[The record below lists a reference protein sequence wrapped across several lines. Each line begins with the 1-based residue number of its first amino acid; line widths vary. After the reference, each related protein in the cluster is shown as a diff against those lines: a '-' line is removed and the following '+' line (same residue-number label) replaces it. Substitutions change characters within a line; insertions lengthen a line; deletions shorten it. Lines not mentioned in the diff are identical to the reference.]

1 MSDRVDVLLSLG
13 SNKGDRQANLIA
25 GVKRLADAGLTV
37 NGISPVVESPAL
49 LPQGAP
55 SEWNRPY
62 LNIVAKG
69 IVVQDFDTFYKISKA
84 IQEELGPRGES
95 KWAPRNL
102 DIDILT
108 WGSSTITYDHS
119 TVPSQDVFL
128 RPFVISPL
136 IHLDPSIRIPVDGGL
151 KAFELSQKCELDFH
165 IPLWM
170 GIVNVTPDSFSDGGA
185 NFDLDAMAKNVKR
198 MIECGVNIVDLGAE
212 STRPNAKPLSLEEE
226 WNRLKEPLQVVKNL
240 IGNQMLRP
248 KLSIDTYHAETAE
261 RALVAGVDMIN
272 DVSGLE
278 TESMIRLAKESDL
291 QFIAMHSVTVP
302 VNPDANIPQSSNS
315 VEVIKDWI
323 IRQQR
328 RWESAGLNLD
338 KIVVDP
344 GIGFGKSSLQSL
356 DLMRSVR
363 ELRQLGQQVLVGHS
377 RKRFM
382 RSFTNFPSEDLDFET
397 IGASLNLCEQGVDI
411 LRIHNVESH
420 KRAYLSWLHLKQNRE
435 AKAIDM

>member
-1 MSDRVDVLLSLG
+1 MADRVDVLLSLG
-13 SNKGDRQANLIA
+13 SNKGDRQANLVA
-25 GVKRLADAGLTV
+25 GIKRLADTELV
-37 NGISPVVESPAL
+37 VKGISPVVESPAL

-69 IVVQDFDTFYKISKA
+69 VVVQQFDTFYKISKA

-102 DIDILT
+102 DIDILA
-108 WGSSTITYDHS
+108 WGSSTITLNHS
-119 TVPSQDVFL
+119 TLPSRDVFL

-151 KAFELSQKCELDFH
+151 KAFDISQKCELDFH

-170 GIVNVTPDSFSDGGA
+170 GIVNVTPDSFSDGGT
-185 NFDLDAMAKNVKR
+185 NFDLDSIEKNVKR
-198 MIECGVNIVDLGAE
+198 MIECGVNIIDLGAE
-212 STRPNAKPLSLEEE
+212 STRPNARPLSHEEE
-226 WNRLKEPLQVVKNL
+226 WDRLQEPLEVVQNL
-240 IGNQMLRP
+240 IGNQILRP
-248 KLSIDTYHAETAE
+248 KLSIDTYHAKTAE
-261 RALVAGVDMIN
+261 RALAAGVDVIN

-278 TESMIRLAKESDL
+278 TESMIRLAKESDA

-302 VNPDANIPQSSNS
+302 VNPDASIPQSSNP
-315 VEVIKDWI
+315 VEFIKDWI
-323 IRQQR
+323 VRQQQ
-328 RWESAGLNLD
+328 RWEIAGLNLD

-356 DLMRSVR
+356 DLMRSTK
-363 ELRQLGQQVLVGHS
+363 ELRQLGQRVLVGHS

-382 RSFTNFPSEDLDFET
+382 RTFTKFPSADLDFET
-397 IGASLNLCEQGVDI
+397 VGASLNLCEQGVDI
-411 LRIHNVESH
+411 LRVHNVESH
-420 KRAYLSWLHLKQNRE
+420 KRAYLSWLHLRQNRE
-435 AKAIDM
+435 

>member
-1 MSDRVDVLLSLG
+1 MADRVDVLLSLG

-25 GVKRLADAGLTV
+25 GIKRLADAELV
-37 NGISPVVESPAL
+37 VKGISPVVESPAL

-69 IVVQDFDTFYKISKA
+69 VVVQQFDTFYKISKA

-102 DIDILT
+102 DIDILA
-108 WGSSTITYDHS
+108 WGSSTITLNHS
-119 TVPSQDVFL
+119 TLPSRDVFL

-151 KAFELSQKCELDFH
+151 KAFDISQKCELDFH

-170 GIVNVTPDSFSDGGA
+170 GIVNVTPDSFSDGGT
-185 NFDLDAMAKNVKR
+185 NFDLDAIEKNVKR
-198 MIECGVNIVDLGAE
+198 MIECGVNIVDVGAE
-212 STRPNAKPLSLEEE
+212 STRPNARPLSHEEE
-226 WNRLKEPLQVVKNL
+226 WDRLQEPLQIVKNL
-240 IGNQMLRP
+240 IGNQILRP
-248 KLSIDTYHAETAE
+248 KLSIDTYHAKTAE
-261 RALVAGVDMIN
+261 KALAAGVDVIN

-278 TESMIRLAKESDL
+278 TESMIRLAKESDA

-302 VNPDANIPQSSNS
+302 VNPEANLPQSTNP
-315 VEVIKDWI
+315 VEFIKDWI
-323 IRQQR
+323 VRQQQ
-328 RWESAGLNLD
+328 RWETAGLNLD

-356 DLMRSVR
+356 DLMRSIK
-363 ELRQLGQQVLVGHS
+363 ELRQLGQRVLVGHS

-382 RSFTNFPSEDLDFET
+382 RTFTKFPSADLDFET
-397 IGASLNLCEQGVDI
+397 VGASLNLCEQGVDI
-411 LRIHNVESH
+411 LRVHNVESH
-420 KRAYLSWLHLKQNRE
+420 KRAYLSWLHLRQNRE
-435 AKAIDM
+435 WENH

>member
-1 MSDRVDVLLSLG
+1 MADRVDVLLSLG
-13 SNKGDRQANLIA
+13 SNKGDRQANLVA
-25 GVKRLADAGLTV
+25 GIKRLADTELV
-37 NGISPVVESPAL
+37 VKGISPVVESPAL

-69 IVVQDFDTFYKISKA
+69 VVVQQFDTFYKISKA

-102 DIDILT
+102 DIDILA
-108 WGSSTITYDHS
+108 WGSSTITLNHS
-119 TVPSQDVFL
+119 TLPSRDVFL

-151 KAFELSQKCELDFH
+151 KAFDISQKCELDFH

-170 GIVNVTPDSFSDGGA
+170 GIVNVTPDSFSDGGM
-185 NFDLDAMAKNVKR
+185 NFDLDAIEKNVKR
-198 MIECGVNIVDLGAE
+198 MIECGVNIVDVGAE
-212 STRPNAKPLSLEEE
+212 STRPNARPLSHEEE
-226 WNRLKEPLQVVKNL
+226 WDRLQEPLQVVKNL
-240 IGNQMLRP
+240 IGNQILRP

-261 RALVAGVDMIN
+261 RALAAGVDVIN

-278 TESMIRLAKESDL
+278 TESMIRLAKESDA

-302 VNPDANIPQSSNS
+302 VNPEANLPQSANP
-315 VEVIKDWI
+315 VEFIKDWI
-323 IRQQR
+323 VRQQQ
-328 RWESAGLNLD
+328 RWETAGLNLD
-338 KIVVDP
+338 NIVVDP

-356 DLMRSVR
+356 DLMRSIK
-363 ELRQLGQQVLVGHS
+363 ELRQLGQRVLVGHS

-382 RSFTNFPSEDLDFET
+382 RTFTKFPSADLDFET
-397 IGASLNLCEQGVDI
+397 VGASLNLCEQGVDI
-411 LRIHNVESH
+411 LRVHNVESH
-420 KRAYLSWLHLKQNRE
+420 KRAYLSWLHLRQNRE
-435 AKAIDM
+435 

>member
-1 MSDRVDVLLSLG
+1 MADRVDVLLSLG
-13 SNKGDRQANLIA
+13 SNKGDRQANLVA
-25 GVKRLADAGLTV
+25 GIKRLADTELV
-37 NGISPVVESPAL
+37 VKGISPVVESPAL

-62 LNIVAKG
+62 LNIVAKVV
-69 IVVQDFDTFYKISKA
+69 VVQQFDTFYKISKA

-102 DIDILT
+102 DIDILA
-108 WGSSTITYDHS
+108 WGSSTITFDHS
-119 TVPSQDVFL
+119 TLPSRDVFL

-151 KAFELSQKCELDFH
+151 KAFDISQKCELDFH

-170 GIVNVTPDSFSDGGA
+170 GIVNVTPDSFSDGGT
-185 NFDLDAMAKNVKR
+185 NFDLDAIEKNVKR
-198 MIECGVNIVDLGAE
+198 MIECGVNIVDVGAE
-212 STRPNAKPLSLEEE
+212 STRPNARPLSHEEE
-226 WNRLKEPLQVVKNL
+226 WDRLQEPLQVVKNL
-240 IGNQMLRP
+240 IGNQILRP

-261 RALVAGVDMIN
+261 SALVAGVDVIN

-278 TESMIRLAKESDL
+278 TESMIRLAKESEA

-302 VNPDANIPQSSNS
+302 VNPDANIPLSSNP
-315 VEVIKDWI
+315 VEFIKDWI
-323 IRQQR
+323 VRQQQ
-328 RWESAGLNLD
+328 RWETAGLNLD

-356 DLMRSVR
+356 DLMRSIK
-363 ELRQLGQQVLVGHS
+363 ELRQLGQRVLVGHS

-382 RSFTNFPSEDLDFET
+382 RTFTKFPSADLDFET
-397 IGASLNLCEQGVDI
+397 VGASLNLCEQGVDI
-411 LRIHNVESH
+411 LRVHNVESH
-420 KRAYLSWLHLKQNRE
+420 KRAYLSWLHLRQNRE
-435 AKAIDM
+435 

>member
-1 MSDRVDVLLSLG
+1 MADRVDVLLSLG

-25 GVKRLADAGLTV
+25 GIKRLADAELV
-37 NGISPVVESPAL
+37 VKGISPVVESPAL

-69 IVVQDFDTFYKISKA
+69 VVVQQFDTFYKISKA

-102 DIDILT
+102 DIDILA
-108 WGSSTITYDHS
+108 WGSSTITFDHS
-119 TVPSQDVFL
+119 TLPSQDVFL

-151 KAFELSQKCELDFH
+151 KAFDISQKCELDFH

-170 GIVNVTPDSFSDGGA
+170 GIVNVTPDSFSDGGT
-185 NFDLDAMAKNVKR
+185 NFDLDSIEKNVKR
-198 MIECGVNIVDLGAE
+198 MIECGVNIVDVGAE
-212 STRPNAKPLSLEEE
+212 STRPNARPLSHEEE
-226 WNRLKEPLQVVKNL
+226 WDRLQEPLQVVKNL
-240 IGNQMLRP
+240 IGNQILRP
-248 KLSIDTYHAETAE
+248 KLSIDTYHAKTAE
-261 RALVAGVDMIN
+261 KALTTGVDVIN

-278 TESMIRLAKESDL
+278 TESMIRLAKESDA

-302 VNPDANIPQSSNS
+302 VNPDANLPQSTNP
-315 VEVIKDWI
+315 VEFIKDWI
-323 IRQQR
+323 VRQQQ
-328 RWESAGLNLD
+328 RWETAGLNLD
-338 KIVVDP
+338 NIVVDP

-356 DLMRSVR
+356 DLMRSIK
-363 ELRQLGQQVLVGHS
+363 ELRQLGQRVLVGHS

-382 RSFTNFPSEDLDFET
+382 RTFTKFPSADLDFET
-397 IGASLNLCEQGVDI
+397 VGASLNLCEQGVDI
-411 LRIHNVESH
+411 LRVHNVESH
-420 KRAYLSWLHLKQNRE
+420 KRAYLSWLHLRQNRE
-435 AKAIDM
+435 

>member
-1 MSDRVDVLLSLG
+1 VADRVDVLLSLG
-13 SNKGDRQANLIA
+13 SNKGDRQANLVA
-25 GVKRLADAGLTV
+25 GIKRLADAELV
-37 NGISPVVESPAL
+37 VKGISPVVESPAL
-49 LPQGAP
+49 LPHGAP

-69 IVVQDFDTFYKISKA
+69 VVVQQFDAFYKISKA

-95 KWAPRNL
+95 KWAPRSL
-102 DIDILT
+102 DIDILV
-108 WGSSTITYDHS
+108 WGSSTITLNHS
-119 TVPSQDVFL
+119 TLPSRDVFL

-151 KAFELSQKCELDFH
+151 KAFDISQKCELDFH

-170 GIVNVTPDSFSDGGA
+170 GIVNVTPDSFSDGGT
-185 NFDLDAMAKNVKR
+185 NFDLDAIEKNVKR
-198 MIECGVNIVDLGAE
+198 MIECGVNIIDLGAE
-212 STRPNAKPLSLEEE
+212 STRPNARSLSHEEE
-226 WNRLKEPLQVVKNL
+226 WDRLHEPLQVVKNL
-240 IGNQMLRP
+240 IGNQILRP

-261 RALVAGVDMIN
+261 KALTAGVDVIN

-278 TESMIRLAKESDL
+278 TESMIRLAKECDA

-302 VNPDANIPQSSNS
+302 VNPDASIPQSSNP
-315 VEVIKDWI
+315 VEFIKDWI
-323 IRQQR
+323 VRQQQ
-328 RWESAGLNLD
+328 RWETAGLNLD

-356 DLMRSVR
+356 DLMRSIK
-363 ELRQLGQQVLVGHS
+363 ELRQLGQRVLVGHS

-382 RSFTNFPSEDLDFET
+382 RSFTKFPSEDLDFET

-411 LRIHNVESH
+411 LRVHNVESH
-420 KRAYLSWLHLKQNRE
+420 KRAYLSWLHLRQNRE
-435 AKAIDM
+435 

>member
-13 SNKGDRQANLIA
+13 SNKGDRQANLVA
-25 GVKRLADAGLTV
+25 GTKRLADAGLTV
-37 NGISPVVESPAL
+37 KGISPVVESPAL

-69 IVVQDFDTFYKISKA
+69 VVVQEFDTFYKISKA
-84 IQEELGPRGES
+84 IQEELGQRGES

-102 DIDILT
+102 DIDILA

-119 TVPSQDVFL
+119 TLPSLDVFL

-136 IHLDPSIRIPVDGGL
+136 VHLDPSFNIPVNGGL
-151 KAFELSQKCELDFH
+151 KAFDLSRKCELDFH

-170 GIVNVTPDSFSDGGA
+170 GIVNVTPDSFSDGGT
-185 NFDLDAMAKNVKR
+185 NFDLDAMERNVKR
-198 MIECGVNIVDLGAE
+198 MIECGVNIIDLGAE
-212 STRPNAKPLSLEEE
+212 STRPNAKPLSHEEE

-240 IGNQMLRP
+240 IGNQLLRP

-261 RALVAGVDMIN
+261 RALAIGIDMIN

-278 TESMIRLAKESDL
+278 TKSMIRLAKESNV

-302 VNPDANIPQSSNS
+302 VKPDANIPQSSNS
-315 VEVIKDWI
+315 VEFIKDWI
-323 IRQQR
+323 VRQQQ
-328 RWESAGLNLD
+328 RWETAGLNLD

-356 DLMRSVR
+356 DLMRSIR

-382 RSFTNFPSEDLDFET
+382 RSFTNFPSADLDYET
-397 IGASLNLCEQGVDI
+397 IGASLNLCEQGVDL
-411 LRIHNVESH
+411 LRVHNVESH
-420 KRAYLSWLHLKQNRE
+420 KRAYLGWLHLKQNRE
-435 AKAIDM
+435 QENH

>member
-1 MSDRVDVLLSLG
+1 MADRVDVLLSLG

-25 GVKRLADAGLTV
+25 GIKRLADAELV
-37 NGISPVVESPAL
+37 VKGISPVVESPAL

-69 IVVQDFDTFYKISKA
+69 VVVQQFDTFYQISKA

-102 DIDILT
+102 DIDILA
-108 WGSSTITYDHS
+108 WGSSTITLNHS
-119 TVPSQDVFL
+119 TLPSRDVFL

-136 IHLDPSIRIPVDGGL
+136 IHLDPSIRIPVDGGM
-151 KAFELSQKCELDFH
+151 KAFDISQKCELDFH

-170 GIVNVTPDSFSDGGA
+170 GIVNVTPDSFSDGGT
-185 NFDLDAMAKNVKR
+185 NFDLDAIEKNVKR
-198 MIECGVNIVDLGAE
+198 MIECGVNIVDVGAE
-212 STRPNAKPLSLEEE
+212 STRPNARPLSHEEE
-226 WNRLKEPLQVVKNL
+226 WDRLQEPLQVVKNL
-240 IGNQMLRP
+240 IGNQILRP

-261 RALVAGVDMIN
+261 KALAAGVDVIN

-278 TESMIRLAKESDL
+278 TESMIRLAKESDA

-302 VNPDANIPQSSNS
+302 VNPEANLPQSANP
-315 VEVIKDWI
+315 VEFIKDWI
-323 IRQQR
+323 VRQQQ
-328 RWESAGLNLD
+328 RWETAGLNLD

-356 DLMRSVR
+356 DLMRSIK
-363 ELRQLGQQVLVGHS
+363 ELRQLGQRVLVGHS

-382 RSFTNFPSEDLDFET
+382 RTFTKFPSADLDFET
-397 IGASLNLCEQGVDI
+397 VGASLNLCEQGVDI
-411 LRIHNVESH
+411 LRVHNVESH
-420 KRAYLSWLHLKQNRE
+420 KRAYLSWLHLRQNRE
-435 AKAIDM
+435 

>member
-1 MSDRVDVLLSLG
+1 MADRVDVLLSLG
-13 SNKGDRQANLIA
+13 SNKGDRQANLVA
-25 GVKRLADAGLTV
+25 GIKRLADTELV
-37 NGISPVVESPAL
+37 VKGISPVVESPAL

-69 IVVQDFDTFYKISKA
+69 VVVQQFDTFYKISKA

-102 DIDILT
+102 DIDILA
-108 WGSSTITYDHS
+108 WGSSTITLNHS
-119 TVPSQDVFL
+119 TLPSRDVFL

-151 KAFELSQKCELDFH
+151 KAFDISQKCELDFH

-170 GIVNVTPDSFSDGGA
+170 GIVNVTPDSFSDGGT
-185 NFDLDAMAKNVKR
+185 NFDLDAIEKNVKR
-198 MIECGVNIVDLGAE
+198 MIECGVNIVDVGAE
-212 STRPNAKPLSLEEE
+212 STRPNARPLSHEEE
-226 WNRLKEPLQVVKNL
+226 WDRLQEPLQVVKNL
-240 IGNQMLRP
+240 IGNQILRP
-248 KLSIDTYHAETAE
+248 KLSIDTYHAKTAE
-261 RALVAGVDMIN
+261 RALAAGVDVIN

-278 TESMIRLAKESDL
+278 TESMIRLAKESDA

-302 VNPDANIPQSSNS
+302 VNPDASIPQSSNP
-315 VEVIKDWI
+315 VEFIKDWI
-323 IRQQR
+323 VRQQQ
-328 RWESAGLNLD
+328 RWEIAGLNLD

-356 DLMRSVR
+356 DLMRSTK
-363 ELRQLGQQVLVGHS
+363 ELRQLGQRVLVGHS

-382 RSFTNFPSEDLDFET
+382 RTFTKFPSADLDFET
-397 IGASLNLCEQGVDI
+397 VGASLNLCEQGVDI
-411 LRIHNVESH
+411 LRVHNVESH
-420 KRAYLSWLHLKQNRE
+420 KRAYLSWLHLRQNRE
-435 AKAIDM
+435 

>member
-1 MSDRVDVLLSLG
+1 MADRVDVLLSLG

-25 GVKRLADAGLTV
+25 GIKRLADAELV
-37 NGISPVVESPAL
+37 VKGISPVVESPAL

-69 IVVQDFDTFYKISKA
+69 VVVQQFDTFYKISKA

-102 DIDILT
+102 DIDILA
-108 WGSSTITYDHS
+108 WGSSTISFDHS
-119 TVPSQDVFL
+119 TLPSRDVFL

-136 IHLDPSIRIPVDGGL
+136 IHLDPSIKIPVDGGM
-151 KAFELSQKCELDFH
+151 KAFDISQKCELDFH

-170 GIVNVTPDSFSDGGA
+170 GIVNVTPDSFSDGGT
-185 NFDLDAMAKNVKR
+185 NFDLDAIEKNIKR
-198 MIECGVNIVDLGAE
+198 MIECGVNIVDVGAE
-212 STRPNAKPLSLEEE
+212 STRPNARPLSHEEE
-226 WNRLKEPLQVVKNL
+226 WDRLQEPLQVVKNL
-240 IGNQMLRP
+240 IGNQILRP
-248 KLSIDTYHAETAE
+248 KLSIDTYHAKTAE
-261 RALVAGVDMIN
+261 KALATGVDVIN

-278 TESMIRLAKESDL
+278 TESMIRLAKESDA

-302 VNPDANIPQSSNS
+302 VNPEANLPQSTNP
-315 VEVIKDWI
+315 VEFIKDWI
-323 IRQQR
+323 VRQQQ
-328 RWESAGLNLD
+328 RWETAGLNLD

-356 DLMRSVR
+356 DLMRSIK
-363 ELRQLGQQVLVGHS
+363 ELRQLGQRVLVGHS

-382 RSFTNFPSEDLDFET
+382 RTFTKFPSADLDFET
-397 IGASLNLCEQGVDI
+397 VGASLNLCEQGVDI
-411 LRIHNVESH
+411 LRVHNVESH
-420 KRAYLSWLHLKQNRE
+420 KRAYLSWLHLRQNRE
-435 AKAIDM
+435 

>member
-1 MSDRVDVLLSLG
+1 MVDRVDVLLSLG
-13 SNKGDRQANLIA
+13 SNKGDRQANLVA
-25 GVKRLADAGLTV
+25 GIKRLADAELV
-37 NGISPVVESPAL
+37 VEGISPVVESPAL

-69 IVVQDFDTFYKISKA
+69 VVVQQFDTFYKISKA

-102 DIDILT
+102 DIDILA
-108 WGSSTITYDHS
+108 WGSSTITLNHS
-119 TVPSQDVFL
+119 TLPSRDVFL

-151 KAFELSQKCELDFH
+151 KAFDISQKCELDFH

-170 GIVNVTPDSFSDGGA
+170 GIVNVTPDSFSDGGM
-185 NFDLDAMAKNVKR
+185 NFDLDAIEKNVKR
-198 MIECGVNIVDLGAE
+198 MIECGVNIVDVGAE
-212 STRPNAKPLSLEEE
+212 STRPNARPLSHEEE
-226 WNRLKEPLQVVKNL
+226 WDRLQEPLQVVKNL
-240 IGNQMLRP
+240 IGNQILRP

-261 RALVAGVDMIN
+261 RALVAGVDVIN

-278 TESMIRLAKESDL
+278 TESMIRLAKESDA

-302 VNPDANIPQSSNS
+302 VNPEANLPQSANP
-315 VEVIKDWI
+315 VEFIKDWI
-323 IRQQR
+323 VRQQQ
-328 RWESAGLNLD
+328 RWETAGLNLD
-338 KIVVDP
+338 NIVVDP

-356 DLMRSVR
+356 DLMRSIK
-363 ELRQLGQQVLVGHS
+363 ELRQLGQRVLVGHS

-382 RSFTNFPSEDLDFET
+382 RTFTKFPSADLDFET
-397 IGASLNLCEQGVDI
+397 VGASLNLCEQGVDI
-411 LRIHNVESH
+411 LRVHNVESH
-420 KRAYLSWLHLKQNRE
+420 KRAYLSWLHLRQNRE
-435 AKAIDM
+435 

>member
-1 MSDRVDVLLSLG
+1 MADRVDVLLSLG

-25 GVKRLADAGLTV
+25 GIKRLADAELV
-37 NGISPVVESPAL
+37 VKGISPVVESPAL

-69 IVVQDFDTFYKISKA
+69 VVVQQFDTFYKISKA

-102 DIDILT
+102 DIDILA
-108 WGSSTITYDHS
+108 WGSSTITFDHS
-119 TVPSQDVFL
+119 TLPSQDVFL

-151 KAFELSQKCELDFH
+151 KAFDISQKCELDFH

-170 GIVNVTPDSFSDGGA
+170 GIVNVTPDSFSDGGT
-185 NFDLDAMAKNVKR
+185 NFDLDSIEKNVKR
-198 MIECGVNIVDLGAE
+198 MIECGVNIVDVGAE
-212 STRPNAKPLSLEEE
+212 STRPNARPLSHEEE
-226 WNRLKEPLQVVKNL
+226 WDRLQEPLQVVKNL
-240 IGNQMLRP
+240 IGNQILRP
-248 KLSIDTYHAETAE
+248 KLSIDTYHAKTAE
-261 RALVAGVDMIN
+261 KALTTGVDVIN

-278 TESMIRLAKESDL
+278 TESMIRLAKESDA

-302 VNPDANIPQSSNS
+302 VNPDANLPQSTNP
-315 VEVIKDWI
+315 VECIKDWI
-323 IRQQR
+323 VRQQQ
-328 RWESAGLNLD
+328 RWETAGLNLD
-338 KIVVDP
+338 NIVVDP

-356 DLMRSVR
+356 DLMRSIK
-363 ELRQLGQQVLVGHS
+363 ELRQLGQRVLVGHS

-382 RSFTNFPSEDLDFET
+382 RTFTKFPSADLDFET
-397 IGASLNLCEQGVDI
+397 VGASLNLCEQGVDI
-411 LRIHNVESH
+411 LRVHNVESH
-420 KRAYLSWLHLKQNRE
+420 KRAYLSWLHLRQNRE
-435 AKAIDM
+435 